1 MASTIASLFGPS
13 PEQIEYDE
21 QQARRVQQENR
32 YTTNLAGLKG
42 DLPGM
47 ATGYVAG
54 MGIGEGLGQAA
65 QGIFGMEPTKDPALA
80 RSKKTRELF
89 SQFEDADFND
99 ADVLSKMGR
108 AFADGGLLQEG
119 MSLQQAAADIR
130 SSQPERFFTATGK
143 SLMERDPVRYEGLL
157 EDATYEVSDKTGLPK
172 ELVKGKDKP
181 RNYDSGDQ
189 EIPRGNTNIQNA
201 ADTIIGLLDEEEAT
215 DSWGGLGGTWVSG
228 KAGAAVASNEFLKAD
243 TPRLEYEGAIST
255 LKANTAFDTLKAM
268 RDASP
273 TGGALG
279 QVSEKELKLLEDAVV
294 NLNPNL
300 SSKVMRKNI
309 ATLVTA
315 YNKELAKFPQEVLI
329 AHGFNPDLSGYQ
341 KERGPDGELVVRK
354 PKGKSIDLSGGANK
368 NNSSATSRFNELN
381 GPANFVEKR

>member
-13 PEQIEYDE
+13 PEQIEYDQ

-89 SQFEDADFND
+89 SQFEDADFNNP
-99 ADVLSKMGR
+99 DVLSRMAR
-108 AFADGGLLQEG
+108 AFVDGGLQQEG
-119 MSLQQAAADIR
+119 LSLQQAASDIR
-130 SSQPERFFTATGK
+130 SNQPERFFTATGK

-172 ELVKGKDKP
+172 ELVKGKEKP
-181 RNYDSGDQ
+181 KTYEAGNL
-189 EIPRGNTNIQNA
+189 EIPESSTNVTNA
-201 ADTIIGLLDEEEAT
+201 ANDILRLLDNETWHSPVSGRMGSIVRMSDITKAGTDALTYEEA
-215 DSWGGLGGTWVSG
+215 V
-228 KAGAAVASNEFLKAD
+228 V
-243 TPRLEYEGAIST
+243 T
-255 LKANTAFDTLKAM
+255 LQANIGFDALSAM
-268 RDASP
+268 REASP

-279 QVSEKELKLLEDAVV
+279 QVSELELKQ
-294 NLNPNL
+294 LNRSITSL
-300 SSKVMRKNI
+300 
-309 ATLVTA
+309 
-315 YNKELAKFPQEVLI
+315 
-329 AHGFNPDLSGYQ
+329 NPDLSPDQMRTSIARILKKYNYALLGFPPEVLSEYGFDPRLSGY
-341 KERGPDGELVVRK
+341 EMNRDSNGELVEKGDSRK
-354 PKGKSIDLSGGANK
+354 TI
-368 NNSSATSRFNELN
+368 ELN
-381 GPANFVEKR
+381 RNKDSKGTVRHGNASSRYDELNKLQ

>member
-130 SSQPERFFTATGK
+130 SSQPETFYTASGETLMADPSGRYTGLDPKATYQVSTKSKKAAPLIEGKNAPKDKRTGEISGAVVAVRKNIADVRALIKEEKEEALTFATTGKAGEFVRALPRWMKAGTKANQFGK
-143 SLMERDPVRYEGLL
+143 SL
-157 EDATYEVSDKTGLPK
+157 
-172 ELVKGKDKP
+172 
-181 RNYDSGDQ
+181 
-189 EIPRGNTNIQNA
+189 
-201 ADTIIGLLDEEEAT
+201 DTI
-215 DSWGGLGGTWVSG
+215 
-228 KAGAAVASNEFLKAD
+228 
-243 TPRLEYEGAIST
+243 
-255 LKANTAFDTLKAM
+255 KANVGFGELQKM
-268 RDASP
+268 RDNSP

-279 QVSEKELKLLEDAVV
+279 QVSQMELDLL
-294 NLNPNL
+294 
-300 SSKVMRKNI
+300 
-309 ATLVTA
+309 
-315 YNKELAKFPQEVLI
+315 
-329 AHGFNPDLSGYQ
+329 
-341 KERGPDGELVVRK
+341 
-354 PKGKSIDLSGGANK
+354 
-368 NNSSATSRFNELN
+368 NSS
-381 GPANFVEKR
+381 